1 MKFCPFRMEVVETR
15 LLCALRVESEKV
27 EAMSMEWSF
36 EDSYQGVKQSFI
48 MWYSIL
54 AGRFQ
59 H

>member
-1 MKFCPFRMEVVETR
+1 MEVVETT